1 MGVQRVAAKK
11 KRGRHYFVN
20 LFLSIA
26 VLSIFL
32 IIVLSLSL
40 YFNFRSYS
48 LDFINKANE
57 KTLVQ
62 LSNSILQVD
71 GYARTFTASLFKN
84 ADVVTLMCDDDADI
98 YTVMRSRKA
107 VDNLIS
113 GIPFIQSVYLYNGRT
128 GNYYSM
134 GPNPVA
140 RNAETFFD
148 ADAARI
154 ISGLA
159 ARSHAVP
166 QARRAP
172 NTDMAASG
180 TSDIYSYVIA
190 DFFAGSGKVENA
202 VMLNVRFDWVYN
214 SLYSVNDT
222 LSGNARGN
230 IIIVDS
236 TGKAV
241 GHSLGT
247 LFLKDLSGEGY
258 IRQILES
265 GHETGS
271 VVADYQGV
279 PSVFTYVYVE
289 DLQWYMLSITP
300 YNYIA
305 ASVVQV
311 ENITILVCLLLTAA
325 ALVLAFLLSRQLYSP
340 MRVLENSISSATNR
354 LVSLENFKTSNL
366 SRLKEELL
374 RDIML
379 RKPETGLAGEKLKE
393 LGIVLAEQDTVLLV
407 LFRLDRFEELA
418 AALGMEGLAGRK
430 AELCGIVLEAFGRE
444 APCEAVDAGDDR
456 VALMLNAGCGTV
468 PGSAEADG
476 LVLRIRE
483 VQALYRKYHAH
494 TVSAFVSAPAM
505 GLGEIPAQYQ
515 MLLRLSNYRIV
526 YGHECVLTEQDMERC
541 QDSRAGINNT
551 AVQHLID
558 ALKLGRTDAM
568 EEQLAII
575 FTALHECEY
584 NVLMSTLS
592 YLTSSVF
599 NALQQIER
607 NGTLRFEEDM
617 VAFGRRVAAL
627 ETLDEICGQ
636 YMALFRRA
644 AERMGQ
650 RKDQSTGSVI
660 AGVVNTIETEYRD
673 RNLCTDSLA
682 ARFRLSSAYL
692 GRLFRES
699 TSMSIPDYISNVRI
713 LRAKEMLEHGAH
725 TVDEILDRIGWE
737 NKKYFYT
744 VFKKATGVTPTEYR
758 LKSRVGG

>member
-1 MGVQRVAAKK
+1 MGMQRNAAKK

-48 LDFINKANE
+48 LDFINKSNE

-71 GYARTFTASLFKN
+71 DYARTFTASLFKN

-98 YTVMRSRKA
+98 YDIMRSRKA
-107 VDNLIS
+107 VDNLIN

-128 GNYYSM
+128 GTYFSM

-140 RNAETFFD
+140 RKAGTFFD
-148 ADAARI
+148 ADATRI
-154 ISGLA
+154 ISGLTTKA
-159 ARSHAVP
+159 HATP

-172 NTDMAASG
+172 NTDIAASG

-190 DFFAGSGKVENA
+190 DFFAGTEKVKNA

-214 SLYSVNDT
+214 SLYSVNDA
-222 LSGNARGN
+222 LSGNSRGN
-230 IIIVDS
+230 IIILDRA
-236 TGKAV
+236 GKAV

-247 LFLKDLSGEGY
+247 LFLNDLTGEPY
-258 IRQILES
+258 IRQILSS
-265 GHETGS
+265 GHDTGS
-271 VVADYQGV
+271 VVADYGGV
-279 PSVFTYVYVE
+279 SSVFTYVYVE
-289 DLQWYMLSITP
+289 DLQWYMLSVTP
-300 YNYIA
+300 YNYVA
-305 ASVVQV
+305 ASVVKV

-340 MRVLENSISSATNR
+340 VRVLENSISSATNR
-354 LVSLENFKTSNL
+354 LASLENFKTSNL
-366 SRLKEELL
+366 SRLKEEALRELLL
-374 RDIML
+374 R
-379 RKPETGLAGEKLKE
+379 KAEPGLTGEKLRE
-393 LGIVLAEQDTVLLV
+393 LGIVLTEQDTVLLV
-407 LFRLDRFEELA
+407 LFRLDRFDELIAGQDA
-418 AALGMEGLAGRK
+418 AGLAERK
-430 AELCGIVLEAFGRE
+430 AELCGMALEAFGRE
-444 APCEAVDAGDDR
+444 TPCEAVDAGDDR
-456 VALMLNAGCGTV
+456 VVLMLNAGRGMV
-468 PGSAEADG
+468 PDSAAADD
-476 LVLRIRE
+476 LTPRIRE
-483 VQALYRKYHAH
+483 VQALYRKYHTH
-494 TVSAFVSAPAM
+494 TVSAFVSAPG
-505 GLGEIPAQYQ
+505 GLGEIPALYQ
-515 MLLRLSNYRIV
+515 KLLQLSCYRIV
-526 YGHECVLTEQDMERC
+526 YGHECVLTDNDMERC
-541 QDSRAGINNT
+541 QESRSGINNT
-551 AVQHLID
+551 ALQRLID

-568 EEQLAII
+568 EEQLGII
-575 FTALHECEY
+575 FTTLHDCEY
-584 NVLMSTLS
+584 NVLMSTVS
-592 YLTSSVF
+592 YLTSSIF

-607 NGTLRFEEDM
+607 NGTLSFEEDL

-627 ETLDEICGQ
+627 ETLDEIYGQ

-644 AERMGQ
+644 AERMEQ

-660 AGVVNTIETEYRD
+660 AGVVKTIESEYRD
-673 RNLCTDSLA
+673 RNLCTDALA
-682 ARFRLSSAYL
+682 ARFHLSSAYL

-713 LRAKEMLEHGAH
+713 LQAKDMLEHGAH

-744 VFKKATGVTPTEYR
+744 VFKKTTGVTPTEYR